1 MELKSKSKK
10 TQTMIFHPSGY
21 RKNLPIFTFDKTIL
35 KMVKEYKY
43 LGTIVTN
50 TGNFKANEVNIKKKG
65 LRATYLLMNSLK
77 QNAKPSTTIKL
88 FEKIVEPILMYNCGI
103 AQKKQ

>member
-1 MELKSKSKK
+1 
-10 TQTMIFHPSGY
+10 
-21 RKNLPIFTFDKTIL
+21 
-35 KMVKEYKY
+35 MVKEYKY

-77 QNAKPSTTIKL
+77 QNAKPSTSIKL
-88 FEKIVEPILMYNCGI
+88 FEKIVEPILMYNCEI
-103 AQKKQ
+103 AQAMIPKSWDSTDFMLNMWEHASEINKVCMSLKFV